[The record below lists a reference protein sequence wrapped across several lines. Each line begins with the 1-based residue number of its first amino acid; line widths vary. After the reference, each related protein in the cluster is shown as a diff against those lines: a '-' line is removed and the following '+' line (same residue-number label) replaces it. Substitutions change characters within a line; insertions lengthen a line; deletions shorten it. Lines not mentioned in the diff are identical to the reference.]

1 MKILRI
7 VSIVGILLIS
17 SIACRI
23 PGLSGNP
30 PEREE
35 STPLIP
41 TEVTVPTVEIPPT
54 QEPTAEPPVI
64 PTVSPTETTQVLPP
78 EDLNCVSVVEFQVC
92 APKDL
97 ASALV
102 ISTIPYV
109 NDPEGAPWENM
120 PLHYEIQFQGYP
132 LSNTFLQ
139 PKITI
144 IPLEEYIQMSEGA
157 KASNDNL
164 TTLLQTKP
172 EVPPNLPFLPLVNA
186 GSVIITRLSYPQT
199 TSIQGVAALTQLA
212 QYFAPVNN
220 HSLFYTFQG
229 TTVDGKYWIGVV
241 LPITQ
246 SSLQPDE
253 QTVPG
258 GNFDQFIEQYDTY
271 IAQIS
276 QSLTEAP
283 SDSFVPNFDTIASV
297 PILITY
303 TP

>member
-1 MKILRI
+1 MKTLQLTLIIFVLLMSSLACSIPGFSEDSRTPEITPIDATDILQPTT
-7 VSIVGILLIS
+7 IS
-17 SIACRI
+17 ST
-23 PGLSGNP
+23 S
-30 PEREE
+30 
-35 STPLIP
+35 
-41 TEVTVPTVEIPPT
+41 
-54 QEPTAEPPVI
+54 EPPF
-64 PTVSPTETTQVLPP
+64 VSTEAPAESTQVLLP
-78 EDLNCVSVVEFQVC
+78 EALNCVSVVEFQVC

-132 LSNTFLQ
+132 LSDTFLQ

-144 IPLEEYIQMSEGA
+144 IPLESYIEMSEGA

-164 TTLLQTKP
+164 STLLLAKP
-172 EVPPNLPFLPLVNA
+172 EVPQNLPILPLVNA
-186 GSVIITRLSYPQT
+186 GSVIVTRSSYPQNA
-199 TSIQGVAALTQLA
+199 SIQGVAALTQLA

-229 TTVDGKYWIGVV
+229 TTVDNKYWIGVI

-246 SSLQPDE
+246 SSLQPDG

-276 QSLTEAP
+276 QTLTEAG
-283 SDSFVPNFDTIASV
+283 SDSFVPDFDTISSV
-297 PILITY
+297 PLLITY